1 MKCVATLQTCQRGF
15 TVVELVITV
24 VVMGILAVV
33 GVSMISDSF
42 TTARVVNAGQSNA
55 NDARYA
61 VERLAREIREIK
73 HFNKATGYDISEMSP
88 SKLVFK
94 RPDDVVVTIDVN
106 NSNIRLN
113 YSSSPGVNSTLATQ
127 ATLSL
132 QYLALDPLSV
142 TGATSTAT
150 GASDLRF
157 VEITVQ
163 LTDGTSGK
171 QITERSRVAL
181 RNMCETNPCI

>member
-1 MKCVATLQTCQRGF
+1 MTRTLRTRQRGF

-73 HFNKATGYDISEMSP
+73 YVNKATGYGISTMTS
-88 SKLVFK
+88 SKLVFT
-94 RPDDVVVTIDVN
+94 RPDDVVVTIDAG
-106 NSNIRLN
+106 SNLSLG
-113 YSSSPGVNSTLATQ
+113 YSSPATVSTLATQ
-127 ATLSL
+127 ATLNL

-142 TGATSTAT
+142 TGATSAAT
-150 GASDLRF
+150 GATNIRF
-157 VEITVQ
+157 VVITLT
-163 LTDGTSGK
+163 LTDSTSGK
-171 QITERSRVAL
+171 VITERSRVAL
-181 RNMCETNPCI
+181 RNMCETNPCT